1 MTREKM
7 KHIEC
12 WSIQPKA
19 TDLGHDACELTP
31 GMVHTTGHLLQ
42 RKLPPKAGDQS

>member
-31 GMVHTTGHLLQ
+31 AWFTPQATFFSANY
-42 RKLPPKAGDQS
+42 PPKAGDQS